1 VTSDE
6 FLGNW
11 IHEWRLT
18 KTRTWSRHDGRRRV
32 FRGWLTVALGGIALA
47 APLLIGQWALLFL
60 FALAPMG
67 VFIVVVG
74 VIEIMRGTVQLERES
89 R

>member
-1 VTSDE
+1 MVSPHQTQPPASPQ
-6 FLGNW
+6 
-11 IHEWRLT
+11 
-18 KTRTWSRHDGRRRV
+18 RRV
-32 FRGWLTVALGGIALA
+32 VRGWVTVVLGLLALA
-47 APLLIGQWALLFL
+47 APLLIGDWALLFL

-74 VIEIMRGTVQLERES
+74 VIEIVRGAVQADRG